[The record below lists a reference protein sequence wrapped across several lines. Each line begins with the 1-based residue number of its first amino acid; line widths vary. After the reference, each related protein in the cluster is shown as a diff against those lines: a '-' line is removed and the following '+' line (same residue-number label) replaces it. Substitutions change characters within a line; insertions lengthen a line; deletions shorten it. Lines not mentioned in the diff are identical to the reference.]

1 MERRIDVSRETST
14 PEEIAE
20 RFNVSRGTLVR
31 LRVYGELLLRWNRTI
46 NLVSRAD
53 ESDLWARHIADALQ
67 LCPYIPP
74 VIADAIDLG
83 SGAGLPG
90 LVLALATGIRFHLI
104 ESDLRKAS
112 FLREAARETEA
123 PVTVHACRIEAAA
136 IDPAPLI
143 TARALAPLPNLLALA
158 APLLAPGGVCLFP
171 KGQNA
176 ERELTDTARR
186 WNMRV
191 EKFPSQIDRSGLILR
206 ISEVARV

>member
-1 MERRIDVSRETST
+1 MNVSRETLG
-14 PEEIAE
+14 PEAIAE
-20 RFNVSRGTLVR
+20 RFGVSRETLVR
-31 LRVYGELLLRWNRTI
+31 LRLYGDLLLRWNRAI
-46 NLVSRAD
+46 NLISRAD
-53 ESDLWARHIADALQ
+53 EPDLWSRHIADSLQ
-67 LCPYIPP
+67 LGPYVPAN
-74 VIADAIDLG
+74 IADAIDLG

-90 LVLALATGIRFHLI
+90 LVLAMATGIHFHLI

-123 PVTVHACRIEAAA
+123 PVTIHACRVEAAA
-136 IDPAPLI
+136 IDPAQLI
-143 TARALAPLPNLLALA
+143 TARALAPLPNLLPLA

-171 KGQNA
+171 KGQSA
-176 ERELTDTARR
+176 ERELTDTARA